1 MVNINNVYQKVLFI
15 ANKEQRGYITPQE
28 FNTMADKAQ
37 LEIANNYVH
46 ELKMAHYKKQNT
58 SEISD
63 PIEMLTRKIA
73 YIKDSTDINVDNT
86 DNTRNYGLDFS
97 MLNIPQG
104 PTPILYITNI
114 MAHIEQFNVLSGMT
128 LQPMVFGQDT
138 VEILELDERQLSVIA
153 SNHLIKP
160 TESKPVFVQTHSTFS
175 NNTNTHTLN
184 LKIFPKLDTNTKC
197 RVEFIRRPQSPKWGY
212 VVVNQKPLYNFNTST
227 NFEIH
232 PSEEE
237 NLVTRILQLAGVII
251 EKADLVQG
259 AYTDQQVTQQ
269 KQNS

>member
-28 FNTMADKAQ
+28 FNLMADKAQ

-73 YIKDSTDINVDNT
+73 YIKDSVDIVVDNT
-86 DNTRNYGLDFS
+86 DNTLNYGLNFS

-114 MAHIEQFNVLSGMT
+114 MAHIEQIATMFGVL
-128 LQPMVFGQDT
+128 GQDT
-138 VEILELDERQLSVIA
+138 VEILELDERQLSVVA

-160 TESKPVFVQTHSTFS
+160 TRSRPVFIQPSSTFT

-184 LKIFPKLDTNTKC
+184 LKIFPKLDSNTKC
-197 RVEFIRRPQSPKWGY
+197 RVEFIRRPESPKWGY